1 MSNNILFI
9 FEGPKTE
16 KSIADNLIKFFV
28 NVNTVI
34 TCAYC
39 TTIYKMYTDI
49 SEDEFLDTFNLV
61 KDIEANKDTLKDF
74 KRSDFAQI
82 YMFFDYD
89 GHATNASN
97 EKLNELLYFFNEE
110 TEKGKLYISYP
121 MVEALKHI
129 ECFDTFKDLKVS
141 CKNFEKYKQ
150 IVSDNCIEALKHFH
164 LYNVDT
170 WKGVV
175 KTHLKKMNEV
185 VNSSYTF
192 PKEIVDQLTIFN
204 KQLEKYINIDKT
216 VAVLSSFPVFLHDYY
231 GNEELKKYIEQEL
244 GTSVNK

>member
-16 KSIADNLIKFFV
+16 KSITDNLIKSFV
-28 NVNTVI
+28 NENTVI

-61 KDIEANKDTLKDF
+61 KDIEANKATLKDF

-89 GHATNASN
+89 KHATNASD
-97 EKLNELLYFFNEE
+97 EKLKELLNFFNEE

-121 MVEALKHI
+121 MVEALKHV
-129 ECFDTFKDLKVS
+129 EDFDTFEELKVKS
-141 CKNFEKYKQ
+141 KENIDYKK
-150 IVSDNCIEALKHFH
+150 IVSDNCIATLKHFH
-164 LYNVDT
+164 LYNADT
-170 WKGVV
+170 WKNLIEI
-175 KTHLKKMNEV
+175 HLKKMNKIVNNKFIFPDEV
-185 VNSSYTF
+185 
-192 PKEIVDQLTIFN
+192 IDQTSIFN
-204 KQLEKYINIDKT
+204 NQLEKYISIDQT

-231 GNEELKKYIEQEL
+231 GNEELKKRIEQ
-244 GTSVNK
+244 